1 MIKGI
6 GIDIIEL
13 DRVEKILNKTPHF
26 CERILT
32 SEEKTVFNSL
42 SAQQRRVEWIAGRF
56 AAKEAFS
63 KALGTGIGKEF
74 SFQSISILNDGNGK
88 PVVHHHTDLIVHISI
103 SHSNT
108 HAIAQIIL
116 EE

>member
-13 DRVEKILNKTPHF
+13 DRIEKILNKTPHF

-32 SEEKTVFNSL
+32 SEEIAVFNSL

-74 SFQSISILNDGNGK
+74 SFQSISILNDENGR
-88 PVVHHHTDLIVHISI
+88 PVVHQHIPFKHSRNSTNYFRRIKFHT
-103 SHSNT
+103 
-108 HAIAQIIL
+108 
-116 EE
+116 